1 MARKREPPP
10 PGIWGDAVR
19 ALLRERGLTQLELAR
34 LAGLNRGTI
43 QHAIR
48 GGHCGT
54 DTLSKIAAAL
64 EVDVAEL
71 FTTPLD
77 LGIRRDRMIAAVLR
91 ELSESV
97 STAVVQDLEHRR
109 RRRLTRGR
117 RADRRLPF
125 AD

>member
-1 MARKREPPP
+1 M
-10 PGIWGDAVR
+10 GVWGEAIR
-19 ALLRERGLTQLELAR
+19 ALLRERGMTQTELAR
-34 LAGLNRGTI
+34 LAGVTRGTI
-43 QHAIR
+43 LHIVR

-54 DTLSKIAAAL
+54 DTLQKIAGAL

-77 LGIRRDRMIAAVLR
+77 IGIRRDRMIAAVLR

-97 STAVVQDLEHRR
+97 STAVVQDLEQRR

-117 RADRRLPF
+117 RPDRRLPF
-125 AD
+125 SD

>member
-1 MARKREPPP
+1 MSRRKEAVFK
-10 PGIWGDAVR
+10 GIWAEAIR
-19 ALLRERGLTQLELAR
+19 ALLQERGLTQLELAR
-34 LAGLNRGTI
+34 LAGINRGTV

-54 DTLSKIAAAL
+54 DTLDKIARAL

-97 STAVVQDLEHRR
+97 SMAVVQDLEHRR
-109 RRRLTRGR
+109 KHRLTRGR
-117 RADRRLPF
+117 KGDRRLPF
-125 AD
+125 SD